1 MQEFLEQIEMREA
14 AGRDLAVRLRTQIA
28 ELTAL
33 RRVFTSEFL
42 RGHLT
47 AVLDPFRVQQTT
59 GTPAVMTG
67 RAAVVCH
74 TSTSAMTHSL
84 ISRHWRIASWWKGW
98 IRYCSTVAMSSMS
111 PSTRKS

>member
-42 RGHLT
+42 RGAPHCR
-47 AVLDPFRVQQTT
+47 P
-59 GTPAVMTG
+59 
-67 RAAVVCH
+67 
-74 TSTSAMTHSL
+74 
-84 ISRHWRIASWWKGW
+84 
-98 IRYCSTVAMSSMS
+98 
-111 PSTRKS
+111 